1 MKFDIPE
8 IIYKLPK
15 NSYIVGGAIRDFVMG
30 RIPTDIDITT
40 EATPAELL
48 PLFPD
53 ANIMGVRFGTI
64 IVDGVEITTMRK
76 DMTSGRHPN
85 VAFTTDLYEDLS
97 RRDFTMN
104 AMAIPLH
111 GKHSVCD
118 IIDPY
123 FGRVHIK
130 NQEIVSVGDATR
142 RIAEDPLR
150 AMRAIRFASTMNMYI
165 HLDIMD
171 AIKSTSLGEISAER
185 IHDELLK
192 ALSGNSVLAVNA
204 MKDSG
209 LLRQILPEVL
219 QLEDCEHSIKWH
231 PEGNAYQHTLHAL
244 KYANDNDYSPIEK
257 MAVLLHDVGKG
268 SANTHYSGM
277 LYPGHAEDSYI
288 MSKEIMNRLKF
299 SNEDTNGLLFAV
311 KNHMKMHGIVDI
323 RKSKRYTLYDNKY
336 FDTLLK
342 VHDADCSDRRDS
354 HVDFV
359 MDDIENRPIILAPL
373 VTGHDMMEIGYE
385 GGEYLGMIMKE
396 INVEHVE
403 GRINTKEEALAL
415 ARQWI

>member
-1 MKFDIPE
+1 MKLHILND
-8 IIYKLPK
+8 IYKLPK
-15 NSYIVGGAIRDFVMG
+15 NSYIVGGAVRDMVMG
-30 RIPTDIDITT
+30 IEPKDIDITT
-40 EATPAELL
+40 EATPDELL
-48 PLFPD
+48 KVFPN
-53 ANIMGVRFGTI
+53 AITLGIKFGTI

-231 PEGNAYQHTLHAL
+231 PEGNAYKHTLHAL
-244 KYANDNDYSPIEK
+244 KYADDNGYSPIEK

-288 MSKEIMNRLKF
+288 MSKEIMGRLKF
-299 SNEDTNGLLFAV
+299 SNEDTDGLLFAV
-311 KNHMKMHGIVDI
+311 KNHMKMHGIIDI

-385 GGEYLGMIMKE
+385 GGEYLGIVLKT
-396 INVEHVE
+396 INIEHVE
-403 GRINTKEEALAL
+403 GRLNTKEEALIF
-415 ARQWI
+415 ARKLI